1 MPKFYCKVIPAA
13 SPAPAVLSCVK
24 HFVVFVS
31 LSLSFQLRQFAQH
44 AISDFYK
51 SSPSSTI
58 SDFNASQYQ
67 DASKPR

>member
-13 SPAPAVLSCVK
+13 SQVPLHLPFLAASNTLLC
-24 HFVVFVS
+24 FVS
-31 LSLSFQLRQFAQH
+31 FRFHFSFRSQFAQH

-58 SDFNASQYQ
+58 L
-67 DASKPR
+67 